1 MLADRN
7 ADDPNLPD
15 VPQLIILYGQL
26 LYIARVTLPATMEVS
41 LNEKCDVL
49 LGLVQLCKD
58 AVGDASNRPV
68 WYKRMGNMMAVNIS
82 TIQCAV
88 GRIKVGKRWGILD
101 LNYGCA
107 STMFIDDEEDGDN
120 E

>member
-1 MLADRN
+1 MVTVPRAASLTEFNLAVKQN
-7 ADDPNLPD
+7 C
-15 VPQLIILYGQL
+15 G
-26 LYIARVTLPATMEVS
+26 
-41 LNEKCDVL
+41 CDVL
-49 LGLVQLCKD
+49 GLVRLCKD

-68 WYKRMGNMMAVNIS
+68 WYEKMGNMIGVNIS

-88 GRIKVGKRWGILD
+88 GRITVGQRWEILD